1 MRQSVENCQF
11 RLTQKKTVSNSILFR
26 AAKDNNE
33 NVSTEVKRA
42 DKNYNSNEVF
52 RDKNKNNVVIR
63 KELIYRVLHT
73 VTRTNCRL
81 ISNT

>member
-1 MRQSVENCQF
+1 MKQSAENCQF

-42 DKNYNSNEVF
+42 DKNYNSNEDF

-73 VTRTNCRL
+73 VRRTNCRL